1 MDMTE
6 KTIRSE
12 DIFEG
17 RVIRV
22 KKDTVKLPNGNI
34 STREVVEHPG
44 GVAIVPIDSEGN
56 VYMVRQYR
64 YPLKRLCLEIPAGK
78 LNYGEDHR
86 ECGLRELSEETGME
100 PGSFDYLGVFCPS
113 PGFCQELIHIYLA
126 TGLRAGK
133 AHLDED
139 EFLEVEKYPLSEL
152 IQMIQDGKI
161 QDGKTVIGLLLAKEV
176 LQKDKQ

>member
-6 KTIRSE
+6 KTIASE
-12 DIFEG
+12 KLFDG

-22 KKDTVKLPNGNI
+22 RRDTVELPNGST

-44 GVAIVPIDSEGN
+44 GVAIVPVDADGN

-64 YPLKRLCLEIPAGK
+64 YPLKRLCLELPAGK
-78 LNYGEDHR
+78 LEYGEDHR
-86 ECGLRELSEETGME
+86 ECGIRELSEETGME
-100 PGSFDYLGVFCPS
+100 AGNFEYLGVFCPS
-113 PGFCQELIHIYLA
+113 PGFCQELIHLYLA
-126 TGLRAGK
+126 TDLREGER
-133 AHLDED
+133 HPDED

-152 IQMIQDGKI
+152 IQMIKEGKL

-176 LQKDKQ
+176 LQK